1 MWSELVNNIQLTWKL
16 AWLLRTYRTCNST
29 VWFSKYKFYN
39 KLFGGVILLR
49 VTLGVIWTQ
58 PYIYIYI
65 SQSWEKIL
73 LDSKLESNFSPHAH
87 LIFKFLCEV
96 N

>member
-1 MWSELVNNIQLTWKL
+1 MDQMVNNNQLTW
-16 AWLLRTYRTCNST
+16 LLESYRICNST
-29 VWFSKYKFYN
+29 VRFSKYKFYN
-39 KLFGGVILLR
+39 KLSGGVILLR
-49 VTLGVIWTQ
+49 VTQGVIWTQ

-73 LDSKLESNFSPHAH
+73 LDSKLESNFSPCAH